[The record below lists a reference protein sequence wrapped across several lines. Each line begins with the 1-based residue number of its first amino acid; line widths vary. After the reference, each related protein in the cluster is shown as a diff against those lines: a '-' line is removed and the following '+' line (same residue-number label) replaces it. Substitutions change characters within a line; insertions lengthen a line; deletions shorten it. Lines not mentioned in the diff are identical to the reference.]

1 MKSALFTL
9 GSIAILWIILTLL
22 AERKGAA
29 NTILIGELNSVKRAL
44 IVYNPDLFYNLDK
57 QVCTSFA
64 NGLLAE
70 GWSAKL
76 ATITAAEEMTKDT
89 FDLYVFCANTYNWAP
104 DWPTSRFI
112 ERHGNLENKNVL
124 AITLGSGSTNRSQR
138 LLEQKLREKK
148 ANIVDSQ
155 VFWLMRP
162 NEDASTERSN
172 VKVAV
177 ENAYGLGRKTARQ
190 LAHE

>member
-9 GSIAILWIILTLL
+9 GSIAILWIILTIL

-29 NTILIGELNSVKRAL
+29 NTIIIGELNSVSRSL
-44 IVYNPDLFYNLDK
+44 IVYNPDLFYNLDE

-64 NGLLAE
+64 KGLKEE

-76 ATITAAEEMTKDT
+76 ATIAAAEMIKDT

-112 ERHGNLENKNVL
+112 KRHGNLEKKNVL
-124 AITLGSGSTNRSQR
+124 AITLGSGSTKRSQR

-148 ANIVDSQ
+148 ANILDSQ

-162 NEDASTERSN
+162 NEGASTERSN

-177 ENAYGLGRKTARQ
+177 ENAYELGRKTARQ
-190 LAHE
+190 LVHE